1 MFDLNQFG
9 AAGKRLNSEY
19 LRGLPQMAVKA
30 TITGGGV
37 KVFENREKGGMD
49 RIPYLTLTST
59 QWEGEKELSL
69 NATNRN
75 LLGAVFGKHAGAWV
89 GKEIGVYFDPSVS
102 YAGKPVG
109 GIKVK
114 ALTPD
119 PFATPAP
126 APAAPVAA
134 DDAIPF

>member
-1 MFDLNQFG
+1 MFDLNSFG
-9 AAGKRLNSEY
+9 AAGKRLNADY
-19 LRGLPQMAVKA
+19 LKSLPQMAVKA
-30 TITGGGV
+30 VITGGGV
-37 KVFENREKGGMD
+37 KEFDNKERGGKD
-49 RIPYLTLTST
+49 QIPYLTLTSA

-75 LLGAVFGKHAGAWV
+75 TLGAVLGKQAGAWI
-89 GKEIGVYFDPSVS
+89 GKEIGVYFDPAVS

-119 PFATPAP
+119 PFATPTPVA
-126 APAAPVAA
+126 AAPVA
-134 DDAIPF
+134 DDSIPF